1 MSPQY
6 IYLIIFSCLAY
17 LIVTD
22 PSIAKFV
29 VFISRLAKFQYEKVK
44 WWVWNN
50 PKTPW
55 ASYIIWR
62 RSMKLAKEFEKEF
75 SSKK

>member
-1 MSPQY
+1 MNPLY
-6 IYLIIFSCLAY
+6 VYFIIFACLGY

-22 PSIAKFV
+22 ASVAKLV

-44 WWVWNN
+44 WWVWHN

-62 RSMKLAKEFEKEF
+62 RSMKIAKELEKEF
-75 SSKK
+75 SNK